1 VDSYPS
7 SPLPPHVFGV
17 RDKVCVLCCLST
29 VTLTGVCRREYHMY
43 ISKLKYM
50 QKLTEIWTLNP
61 NPQTPRTNI
70 KSQLQ
75 ILFHTGLIETEQT
88 MLVNTINHW
97 SLDLFG
103 LAKITLII
111 KILNFRFRFIIIT
124 PLLCCTTEAI
134 SWRSL
139 KFSPLMEPNFMMW
152 SPTFKPYNM
161 KTYDRGKVKSL

>member
-43 ISKLKYM
+43 ISKLKYK
-50 QKLTEIWTLNP
+50 QKLTD
-61 NPQTPRTNI
+61 PQTPRTNI

-88 MLVNTINHW
+88 MLVNTINH
-97 SLDLFG
+97 
-103 LAKITLII
+103 
-111 KILNFRFRFIIIT
+111 
-124 PLLCCTTEAI
+124 
-134 SWRSL
+134 
-139 KFSPLMEPNFMMW
+139 
-152 SPTFKPYNM
+152 
-161 KTYDRGKVKSL
+161 